1 MIELQ
6 DGLESHD
13 KPINMIALEIEQEIK
28 SKQVKPKSKRKMGS
42 KAQSQSTKKNLSS
55 SDIAKRNLIK
65 TWKALADETKDLKE
79 QMREKMKRQKAMEE
93 MILQSMKRN
102 NIGALDLKSSG
113 GRLLYRRKT
122 SKGSLGNRDITKL
135 LADHLKSETK
145 AAEVMKYLDEH
156 RGSKVKES
164 LLYETE

>member
-1 MIELQ
+1 M
-6 DGLESHD
+6 SA
-13 KPINMIALEIEQEIK
+13 PITIARTETVPDVPATNDVNDLTAL
-28 SKQVKPKSKRKMGS
+28 P
-42 KAQSQSTKKNLSS
+42 
-55 SDIAKRNLIK
+55 NLIK